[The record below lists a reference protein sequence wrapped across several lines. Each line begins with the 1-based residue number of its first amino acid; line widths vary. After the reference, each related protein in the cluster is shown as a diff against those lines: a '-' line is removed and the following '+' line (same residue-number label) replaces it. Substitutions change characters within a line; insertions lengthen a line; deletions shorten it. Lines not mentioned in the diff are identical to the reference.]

1 MIKNQT
7 VEIAIKIGIS
17 CTVYL
22 LLKHGWFF
30 EYYQFLK
37 RKDNNSF
44 DRIDN
49 LEQWV
54 CELSKF
60 AVLMS
65 IIGWWI

>member
-22 LLKHGWFF
+22 LLKHGWFS

-44 DRIDN
+44 DGEPCDPIPDWMEVEFIPRRDT
-49 LEQWV
+49 W
-54 CELSKF
+54 
-60 AVLMS
+60 
-65 IIGWWI
+65 